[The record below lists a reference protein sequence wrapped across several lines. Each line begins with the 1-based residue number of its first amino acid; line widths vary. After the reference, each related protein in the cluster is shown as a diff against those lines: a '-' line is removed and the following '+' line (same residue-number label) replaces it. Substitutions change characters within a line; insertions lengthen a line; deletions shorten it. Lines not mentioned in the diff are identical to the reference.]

1 MLPEVFWVVPTPVWH
16 VDQSP
21 PMFETIRWRSS
32 ITWLLAYFLA
42 LLTLTVMYASQCMLV
57 LCPYNLLKAI
67 EWKISSF
74 VENTCWTLLKNH
86 FDTLPDIMQKQS
98 YDLLMSI
105 FFSMSC
111 IYFYFKNDLM
121 FTELFKTYKHGR
133 GYFSRHRVC
142 VSIRCTDLHNLFML
156 SHLLISCLYPTDI
169 GIVTNGL

>member
-111 IYFYFKNDLM
+111 IYFYLKKWFDVHWVIQNIQAWQG
-121 FTELFKTYKHGR
+121 LFFQTQG
-133 GYFSRHRVC
+133 
-142 VSIRCTDLHNLFML
+142 IREYQMYRFA
-156 SHLLISCLYPTDI
+156 
-169 GIVTNGL
+169 